1 MKLSMSISE
10 SNDEKTFTEG
20 GDGMVCRPV
29 EPSAFLREEL
39 YRLPKGRALDLAC
52 GGGRN
57 ALFLA
62 KNAYDVD
69 AVDRS
74 AESIKEG
81 RKSALHAEV
90 RVNFIEA
97 DLKTFPL
104 SVECYD
110 LIINFNY
117 LERAL
122 APKMVSALKP
132 GGGLLF
138 ETFTV
143 DQRQFGPPGNDA
155 YLLRKGELKE
165 IFKDLEALSFWEG
178 VVTEREKKKAVAR
191 LLAIKRVKG

>member
-1 MKLSMSISE
+1 
-10 SNDEKTFTEG
+10 
-20 GDGMVCRPV
+20 
-29 EPSAFLREEL
+29 
-39 YRLPKGRALDLAC
+39 
-52 GGGRN
+52 
-57 ALFLA
+57 
-62 KNAYDVD
+62 
-69 AVDRS
+69 
-74 AESIKEG
+74 
-81 RKSALHAEV
+81 
-90 RVNFIEA
+90 VNFIEA